1 MKDARVHD
9 NNNVE
14 ILDENNEITIFFC
27 ENVYLY
33 NVHVNV

>member
-9 NNNVE
+9 NNNVK
-14 ILDENNEITIFFC
+14 ILDENNEITIFFG
-27 ENVYLY
+27 ENVY